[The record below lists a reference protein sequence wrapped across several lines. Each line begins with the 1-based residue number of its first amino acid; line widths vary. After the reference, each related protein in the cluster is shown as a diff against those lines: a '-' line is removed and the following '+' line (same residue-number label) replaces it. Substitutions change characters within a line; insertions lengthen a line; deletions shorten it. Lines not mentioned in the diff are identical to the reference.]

1 MASAYSQDLRD
12 RVIDAVVRGR
22 MSRRA
27 AAARFGVSFSSAI
40 KWVQRF
46 ERTGSRAASKMGG
59 YLRPRLEP
67 HRELLEALRR
77 EKSDITLKS
86 LCDWL
91 LAERGVR
98 VDTSMMSRFFRRLGV
113 THKKTLI
120 ARERDRADITRHGAR
135 WRSRQKRVDVSR
147 LVFIDETWIKTNM
160 TRLYGWAPRGERL
173 VDKVPQGKWKTATFL
188 AALRNDRI
196 EAPCVFDGPING
208 ERFRA
213 YVQQFLIPTLKPNDI
228 VVLDNLGSHKGK
240 AVRKAV
246 KAAGARLLF
255 LPKYSPDLNP
265 IEQVFA
271 KIKGFVRKAAPRT
284 LDAISHAIAQ
294 ALATIPPAEC
304 QNYLAGARYASAYMQ
319 TALGAGGKRRPRSPL
334 RQGPK
339 IGPCWPWKARSLAH
353 SELTRSRPSRLL
365 APAGTPARSG

>member
-120 ARERDRADITRHGAR
+120 ARERDRADITRHRAR

-160 TRLYGWAPRGERL
+160 TRLYGSCPARRAPR
-173 VDKVPQGKWKTATFL
+173 
-188 AALRNDRI
+188 
-196 EAPCVFDGPING
+196 
-208 ERFRA
+208 
-213 YVQQFLIPTLKPNDI
+213 
-228 VVLDNLGSHKGK
+228 
-240 AVRKAV
+240 
-246 KAAGARLLF
+246 
-255 LPKYSPDLNP
+255 
-265 IEQVFA
+265 
-271 KIKGFVRKAAPRT
+271 
-284 LDAISHAIAQ
+284 
-294 ALATIPPAEC
+294 
-304 QNYLAGARYASAYMQ
+304 
-319 TALGAGGKRRPRSPL
+319 
-334 RQGPK
+334 RQGP
-339 IGPCWPWKARSLAH
+339 ARQMEDRDLPGRVAQRPHRSALCVRRSHQRRALSRLCPAVSDPNAQAQRHRRARQSRIAQRKGGAKGRQGRWSPSPIPSEIFARPQSDRTGLRQDQRLRSKGCAPNARRHLPRHRPSSRDDSASRMPKLSRRRPIRVSLHAD
-353 SELTRSRPSRLL
+353 RSRRGRKTPPALSLETGAEDWPLL
-365 APAGTPARSG
+365 AVEGPVVSPFGAD